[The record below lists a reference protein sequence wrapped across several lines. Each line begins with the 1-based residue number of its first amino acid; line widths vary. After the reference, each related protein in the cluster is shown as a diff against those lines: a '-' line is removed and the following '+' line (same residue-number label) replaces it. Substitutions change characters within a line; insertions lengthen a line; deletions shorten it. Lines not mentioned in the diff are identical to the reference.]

1 MKKTSSFLFL
11 MLCVATLS
19 LVSCKKNDDDGGSGG
34 SEYFVSFKAD
44 GTAFN
49 VESPLAYGTE
59 FSDTYGIY
67 AVYNKDNSTK
77 DDDRLLYIILEK
89 DHGVGK
95 HTLTTGFGDDKGV
108 WIVGD
113 GATDDQE
120 FFTYNDTVGGFVE
133 ITSKTDTEVEGTF
146 SFSVSTFNA
155 TQKTSITEGKFKVK
169 FN

>member
-1 MKKTSSFLFL
+1 
-11 MLCVATLS
+11 
-19 LVSCKKNDDDGGSGG
+19 
-34 SEYFVSFKAD
+34 
-44 GTAFN
+44 
-49 VESPLAYGTE
+49 
-59 FSDTYGIY
+59 
-67 AVYNKDNSTK
+67 
-77 DDDRLLYIILEK
+77 
-89 DHGVGK
+89 VGK

-113 GATDDQE
+113 GATDEQE

-133 ITSKTDTEVEGTF
+133 ITSKTDAEVEGTF